1 MQLLGDVVVA
11 PGEKCGVTSSEHPD
25 GNEDDCSS
33 DLCEKRVVVKGCVA
47 ENRSSCLINPCGFVA
62 ASLFNDSFQLFGPS
76 YSPVT
81 SIVSTGV
88 AWSTDIEQK
97 FNNEASGNTGL
108 NFPPFY
114 HERRTGCNAP
124 TWPKNDQ
131 TAEKRAAC
139 IAANVSEAGLCFP
152 GSGYCNEDEHFIVW
166 MRTAALPTFRKLYA
180 KIDADLLPGTYT
192 VRVTNGVWGGAAYPY
207 YFNPQLSGSFYDDA
221 NTPPTPQTA
230 LYPVHSFDG
239 KKRILLS
246 TTSWIGGKNGFL
258 GWAYLVVGVV
268 CLVLALAFAI
278 KMQMAPR
285 EPGDASFVAKN
296 K

>member
-1 MQLLGDVVVA
+1 
-11 PGEKCGVTSSEHPD
+11 
-25 GNEDDCSS
+25 
-33 DLCEKRVVVKGCVA
+33 
-47 ENRSSCLINPCGFVA
+47 
-62 ASLFNDSFQLFGPS
+62 
-76 YSPVT
+76 
-81 SIVSTGV
+81 
-88 AWSTDIEQK
+88 
-97 FNNEASGNTGL
+97 
-108 NFPPFY
+108 
-114 HERRTGCNAP
+114 
-124 TWPKNDQ
+124 
-131 TAEKRAAC
+131 
-139 IAANVSEAGLCFP
+139 
-152 GSGYCNEDEHFIVW
+152 
-166 MRTAALPTFRKLYA
+166 
-180 KIDADLLPGTYT
+180 